1 MMVLPLKR
9 EARKY
14 ILTILSQLVLMEVSV
29 NLIVIMNWLLNMK
42 MKRRMGRKSTLLAL
56 TLKRIK
62 MPRSKR
68 LALQL
73 RAAALAE
80 TCVHLFL
87 LSAKLKLE
95 AANPERLQDLPRPIR
110 DLLRVMIPAR
120 VRASLVLTL
129 T

>member
-14 ILTILSQLVLMEVSV
+14 ILTILSQLVLKEVSMILKV
-29 NLIVIMNWLLNMK
+29 KMNWLLNMK

-73 RAAALAE
+73 RAVALAE
-80 TCVHLFL
+80 T
-87 LSAKLKLE
+87 
-95 AANPERLQDLPRPIR
+95 
-110 DLLRVMIPAR
+110 
-120 VRASLVLTL
+120 
-129 T
+129 

>member
-14 ILTILSQLVLMEVSV
+14 ILTILAHLVLMEVSV

-62 MPRSKR
+62 MPRIKR

-87 LSAKLKLE
+87 LSEKLKLE
-95 AANPERLQDLPRPIR
+95 AGNPERLQDLPRPIR